1 MSQYTPRT
9 MGIRRQFATPAV
21 SRRGFL
27 RGAGLAGLGLG
38 VPGLLSACG
47 TEGAQQ
53 SADSCVSKDLSA
65 SQKSLHFSNW
75 PLYIDEAEV
84 KRNGNKVTVN
94 PTLEK
99 FEKQTAIK
107 VDYVA

>member
-1 MSQYTPRT
+1 MSQHAPGTED
-9 MGIRRQFATPAV
+9 IRRLLGASAV

-47 TEGAQQ
+47 TEGASQT
-53 SADSCVSKDLSA
+53 ADSCVSKDLS
-65 SQKSLHFSNW
+65 STQKTLNFSNW

-84 KRNGNKVTVN
+84 KRNGKKVTVN
-94 PTLEK
+94 RRWRSSRRRP
-99 FEKQTAIK
+99 
-107 VDYVA
+107 

>member
-1 MSQYTPRT
+1 MRRISLRTCFVSTESLVLGLMLWQDPLTSGGLRTREEPPAMSQYTPRT

-47 TEGAQQ
+47 PEGAQQ

-65 SQKSLHFSNW
+65 S
-75 PLYIDEAEV
+75 
-84 KRNGNKVTVN
+84 
-94 PTLEK
+94 
-99 FEKQTAIK
+99 
-107 VDYVA
+107 